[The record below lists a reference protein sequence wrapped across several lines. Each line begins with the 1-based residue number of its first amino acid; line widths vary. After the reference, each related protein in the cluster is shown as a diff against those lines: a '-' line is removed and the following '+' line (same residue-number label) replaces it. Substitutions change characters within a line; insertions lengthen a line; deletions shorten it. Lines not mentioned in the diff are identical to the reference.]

1 MIFYFGGVN
10 RKGSFGRQQPAAQID
25 ITLRPRHPA
34 ADAVVFSDDAATEAA
49 LTINTTETK
58 YHPDRLGIRL
68 VMSTSGVMV
77 SEYIANTISGKS
89 N

>member
-1 MIFYFGGVN
+1 MYAWDGGSVIAECN
-10 RKGSFGRQQPAAQID
+10 GVGSGMAWTKSYVYLGGR
-25 ITLRPRHPA
+25 LL
-34 ADAVVFSDDAATEAA
+34 ATEAA